1 MKRGNVI
8 RALRFSIISLI
19 LLTVALFAVSTYTL
33 INGLSGAISGDS
45 FHLQLDKSNSTGDW
59 TITITASPRNTAFLG
74 TKLFVNLGILNSSGA
89 YIAHN
94 STSVNIAP
102 GGQTPLSLIL
112 TIPYAEVQKYG
123 LGGEQ
128 VATVTFEMIF
138 GIRTLWDLVG
148 FTQVMRIEGEVR
160 L

>member
-1 MKRGNVI
+1 MKRANAI
-8 RALRFSIISLI
+8 RVLRFSIIGLI
-19 LLTVALFAVSTYTL
+19 LLTLVLFAVSTYTL
-33 INGLSGAISGDS
+33 INGLSGAITGDS

-59 TITITASPRNTAFLG
+59 KITITANPRNTAFLP
-74 TKLFVNLGILNSSGA
+74 TRLFVNLGILNSSGS

-94 STSVNIAP
+94 STSVDIAP
-102 GGQTPLSLIL
+102 GGQTPLSMIL
-112 TIPYAEVQKYG
+112 TIPYAVVQQYG
-123 LGGEQ
+123 LDDEQ
-128 VATVTFEMIF
+128 VASVTFEMIF